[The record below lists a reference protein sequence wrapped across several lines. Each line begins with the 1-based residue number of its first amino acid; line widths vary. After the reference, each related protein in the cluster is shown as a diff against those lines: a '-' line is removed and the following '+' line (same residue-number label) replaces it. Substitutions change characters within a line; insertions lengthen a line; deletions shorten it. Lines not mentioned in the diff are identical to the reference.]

1 MDLMEVRRRL
11 LMASKKRLPKE
22 YQKVAYIES
31 TGTQWIDTGILAN
44 DGIKIECRMGWV
56 NANPNNQQLFGAR
69 SGAGDYRFY
78 VTSYGGIDF
87 AHRTDIRISSN
98 INARQLFDLV
108 YDTTL
113 YDDTATGYQ
122 FQYSLDGDERT
133 ARTQPLSTNLTIY
146 LFGTNRISYTTNK
159 YLYPVIYES
168 MVITNARGKELFNG
182 IPCYRK
188 SDGEIGIYDLVTD
201 TFLTNQGTGSFLK
214 GADV

>member
-1 MDLMEVRRRL
+1 MDIRRGLM
-11 LMASKKRLPKE
+11 MASKKRLPKE

-69 SGAGDYRFY
+69 SGVGDYRFY
-78 VTSYGGIDF
+78 ITSYRGIDF
-87 AHRTDIRISSN
+87 AHVTDISVSSE

-113 YDDTATGYQ
+113 YDVTDTK
-122 FQYSLDGDERT
+122 FLLQYSLDSDKRT
-133 ARTQPLSTNLTIY
+133 TITHALNTNLSIY
-146 LFGTNRISYTTNK
+146 LFGTNRTSYTSTQF
-159 YLYPVIYES
+159 LYPVIYES
-168 MVITNARGKELFNG
+168 MVITNAQGKELFNG

-188 SDGEIGIYDLVTD
+188 FDGEIGIYDLVTD
-201 TFLTNQGTGSFLK
+201 TFLTNQGTGTFLK
-214 GADV
+214 GAYA